1 MTTQSTDW
9 QARQYTLFEAQRTRP
24 VRDLLN
30 AAQAATARTAI
41 DLGCGPA
48 NSTETLLDFAP
59 HARVIGV
66 DNSADMIDAA
76 RKRLPDVDFE
86 LADISAWAGEG
97 PFDLILA
104 NASLQWVPDHETLL
118 PSLVRKLSQGGRL
131 AVQMP
136 DNLDEPAHRLM
147 REIAA
152 DGPWRDKLK
161 GVERTARYRAEAYY
175 ALLAPLC
182 ASVDV
187 WRTTYHH
194 PLEGGVDAI
203 IEWFKG
209 SGLRPF
215 LAPLDADE
223 KTAYLERYRGG
234 LKAAYTVFDD
244 GTALLPFP
252 RIFIVA
258 TR

>member
-1 MTTQSTDW
+1 MTDW

-30 AAQAATARTAI
+30 AAQAADARTAV

-48 NSTETLLDFAP
+48 NSTETLLDYAP

-66 DNSADMIDAA
+66 DNSVDMIEAA
-76 RKRLPDVDFE
+76 KKRLPDVRFE
-86 LADISAWAGEG
+86 LADISAWQGQGAV
-97 PFDLILA
+97 DLILA

-118 PSLVRKLSQGGRL
+118 PKLLGMLTDGGRL

-147 REIAA
+147 REVAA

-161 GVERTARYRAEAYY
+161 GVAHLERHPADWYY
-175 ALLAPLC
+175 ALLKPLC

-203 IEWFKG
+203 VEWFKG
-209 SGLRPF
+209 TGLRPF
-215 LAPLDADE
+215 LAKLDEQEQA
-223 KTAYLERYRGG
+223 AYLDRYRAG
-234 LKAAYTVFDD
+234 LKTEYTVFDD
-244 GTALLPFP
+244 NTALLPFP
-252 RIFIVA
+252 RLFIVA